1 MFEEIDPNSEA
12 FETLKQFCFR
22 IGEGRIEPQRMGEA
36 HFMNLYHPTVPEA
49 MLIVYCDMMVET
61 IYIRQESSIL
71 DLDKL
76 LLVHSFPIKGRRIF
90 PVIVEYL
97 DAKTLRYHY
106 CSTEKE
112 TCIFLDVSREQYLR
126 FKLLFDEKNPTPWD
140 EK

>member
-22 IGEGRIEPQRMGEA
+22 IGEGRIEPQKMGEA
-36 HFMNLYHPTVPEA
+36 YFMSLYHPTVSEA
-49 MLIVYCDMMVET
+49 MLIVYYDVMAGM

-76 LLVHSFPIKGRRIF
+76 PLVHSFPIEGRPIF
-90 PVIVEYL
+90 PFIVEYL

-106 CSTEKE
+106 CLSEEE
-112 TCIFLDVSREQYLR
+112 TCIFLDVPREQYLR
-126 FKLLFDEKNPTPWD
+126 FKLLFDETNPTPWD